1 MTDKSAA
8 LGVGTLAAV
17 VAAFPALPRVTAQG
31 ANVGVVALLLVGGT
45 TLVLGPALVFAR
57 AAGRQARGLR
67 AALFG
72 FALAAA
78 PLAMLGAGLKQ
89 GTHHR
94 PLGAATFAVL
104 ALVTIL
110 FFVIIAWRV
119 LRFTASGNSLV
130 RRGVFF
136 VATFAALASMGVV
149 VVRALGAPSLVPH
162 VLDGLRV
169 LATGTLAYL
178 LLRFPRVTVALGRV
192 GGPLWAFVVVAGL
205 VVARGEA
212 LAVARSAAPVLGGP
226 LAWF

>member
-17 VAAFPALPRVTAQG
+17 VAAFPAVPRVTAQG
-31 ANVGVVALLLVGGT
+31 ANTVLAILLLVGGT
-45 TLVLGPALVFAR
+45 TLVLGPALVLASA
-57 AAGRQARGLR
+57 AAGRARGLR
-67 AALFG
+67 AALYG

-78 PLAMLGAGLKQ
+78 PLAALGAGLKQ

-104 ALVTIL
+104 ALATLL
-110 FFVIIAWRV
+110 FFVIVAWRV
-119 LRFTASGNSLV
+119 LRFAEAGNSLV

-136 VATFAALASMGVV
+136 VTTFAALASVGFV

-162 VLDGLRV
+162 VLDGLRA
-169 LATGTLAYL
+169 LATGTLGYL
-178 LLRFPRVTVALGRV
+178 LLRLPRVTRVLGRA
-192 GGPLWAFVVVAGL
+192 GGPLWVFVVVAGV
-205 VVARGEA
+205 VVARGDT
-212 LAVARSAAPVLGGP
+212 LAVARAAAPVLGGP